1 MPGARTD
8 RATVTA
14 WAFWDW
20 GSAAFNA
27 VLVTFIFSV
36 YLTDV
41 VGADLPGRITA
52 SSWYGAGIALAG
64 VIIALVA
71 PVMGQRADL
80 RGTRKRS
87 LGLWTA
93 VTVALMACLVAVS
106 SDHYG
111 WFWLG
116 VALMA
121 VASVTFEFAEVNYFA
136 MLGQVSTPA
145 NVGRVSGFGWS
156 MGYFGGIVLL
166 LVCYFGFISGD
177 GGMLGL
183 STQSGWNVRAV
194 ALLAAV
200 WFAVSAIPLFF
211 RVPEIPPR
219 DGSAR
224 RESLAHSYRTLWRT
238 LRRLWYEDRNA
249 LRFLLASAV
258 FRDGLAGVFTFGAI
272 LAVSVYGLSADDVLL
287 FGVAANVVSALGAVA
302 GGRLDD
308 AVGPKPVIAGSL
320 WLMVVV
326 SVVLFFGSGTALFW
340 VFGLLLCLFVG
351 PAQSSS
357 RSLLSRI
364 AGEDT
369 QGEMFGLYA
378 TAGRAVSWMAPA
390 MWAVFTAVGGSDRPG
405 ILGVCLVLVA
415 GAVLLMRVKT
425 PEAPAGAAAA

>member
-8 RATVTA
+8 RVTVAA
-14 WAFWDW
+14 WGLWDF

-36 YLTDV
+36 YLTDA
-41 VGADLPGRITA
+41 VGADLPGHITA

-64 VIIALVA
+64 VFIALVA
-71 PVMGQRADL
+71 PVMGQRSDL

-87 LGLWTA
+87 LALWTA

-106 SDHYG
+106 SDNHA
-111 WFWLG
+111 WFWVG

-136 MLGQVSTPA
+136 MLQQVSTPA
-145 NVGRVSGFGWS
+145 TVGRVSGFGWS
-156 MGYFGGIVLL
+156 MGYFGGIILL
-166 LVCYFGFISGD
+166 LICYVGFISGE
-177 GGMLGL
+177 GGALHLPTDAGL
-183 STQSGWNVRAV
+183 NVRLV

-200 WFAVSAIPLFF
+200 WFALFALPVFF
-211 RVPEIPPR
+211 RVPEMPPR
-219 DGSAR
+219 EGDAR
-224 RESLAHSYRTLWRT
+224 RESLAQSYRTLWNT
-238 LRRLWYEDRNA
+238 LRGLWVKDRNA

-272 LAVSVYGLSADDVLL
+272 LAVTVYELSPDDVLL
-287 FGVAANVVSALGAVA
+287 FGIAANVVSALGAVM

-308 AVGPKPVIAGSL
+308 RIGPKPVISGSL
-320 WLMVVV
+320 WLMVAV
-326 SVVLFFGSGTALFW
+326 SVVLFFGSGTAMFW

-351 PAQSSS
+351 PAQSSA

-369 QGEMFGLYA
+369 QGEMFGLYV

-405 ILGVCLVLVA
+405 ILGVCLVLVV
-415 GAVLLMRVKT
+415 GALLLIPVRS
-425 PEAPAGAAAA
+425 PQPAEQ